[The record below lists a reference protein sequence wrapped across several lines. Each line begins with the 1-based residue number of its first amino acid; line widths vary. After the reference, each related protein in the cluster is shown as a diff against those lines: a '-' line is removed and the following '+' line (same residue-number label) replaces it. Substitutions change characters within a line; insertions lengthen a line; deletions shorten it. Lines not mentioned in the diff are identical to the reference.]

1 MTLETAAQVLAKTND
16 QRLKDIHW
24 DVRGPGQV
32 VEKFGDDGKVIGGT
46 TTAIE
51 IGWQATN
58 FARVIRRLDA
68 LTLKVDALAA
78 QPAAAAPVDVQA
90 LAAQLAPLLTAGQVE
105 QFVTAIRTQWN
116 K

>member
-1 MTLETAAQVLAKTND
+1 MTLETAAQVLAKSMAD
-16 QRLKDIHW
+16 RLKDIHW

-32 VEKFGDDGKVIGGT
+32 VPKFGDDGKVIGGT
-46 TTAIE
+46 TRDLEA
-51 IGWQATN
+51 GWQATN
-58 FARVIRRLDA
+58 FDRVFRRLDA
-68 LTLKVDALAA
+68 LILKVDALAA
-78 QPAAAAPVDVQA
+78 QPAAAPVDVQA